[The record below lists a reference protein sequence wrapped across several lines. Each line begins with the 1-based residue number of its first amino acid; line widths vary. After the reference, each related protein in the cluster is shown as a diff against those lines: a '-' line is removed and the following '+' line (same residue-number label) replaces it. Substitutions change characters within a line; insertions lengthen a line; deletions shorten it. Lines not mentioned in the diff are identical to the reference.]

1 MGLINRNALRHGM
14 CGTRQ
19 QDGAQPDRRGK
30 QFDGETGFRLYTLL
44 MARPILLAVDDDTS
58 VLEAVVQDLRR
69 QYGATYRVMRAASGP
84 AALDTL
90 AQLKS
95 RDEPVALIISDQ
107 RMPGM
112 SGVEMLESARA
123 IYPDAR
129 RILLTA
135 YADTEAA
142 IRAINSARIHYYLN
156 KPWDPP
162 EEKLYPVV
170 TDLLD
175 DWQAGFLPPFEGLRV
190 IGHRW
195 SLNDHRLRNF
205 LSRNH
210 VPYRWID
217 VSVGDEALALL
228 KDRGLDPEKLPVVLL
243 SDGAVLVDPDLETL
257 AGRVGLRV
265 QAAQDF
271 YDIVI
276 VGAGPAGLAA
286 AVYGASEGLRTV
298 VIEPEAPGGQAGS
311 SSRIE
316 NYLGF
321 PSGVTGADL
330 GRRAYAQASRFG
342 AEFVTQR
349 ATGMRID
356 GQYRFLQLADGREV
370 SSHCVLLAPGVQYR
384 KLDIP
389 GAARL
394 TGRGI
399 YYGAALVEALA
410 CKDEDVFIVGG
421 ANSAGQAALHFAK
434 YATKVTMLVRGEGLS
449 ATMSK
454 YLIDEIAR
462 TSNIVV
468 EARTQIIEAIGEEH
482 LAALRLRGPS
492 GEVEVPASSL
502 FVFIGAAPVTTWLPP
517 CIMRDEK
524 GFILAGPDLRH
535 DGKLPEVWNE
545 KREPFLLE
553 SSVPGVF
560 VAGDVRSGSVKRVA
574 SAVGEGSIAVQFMHQ
589 YLAGF

>member
-1 MGLINRNALRHGM
+1 
-14 CGTRQ
+14 
-19 QDGAQPDRRGK
+19 
-30 QFDGETGFRLYTLL
+30 
-44 MARPILLAVDDDTS
+44 MARPILLAVDDDVS

-69 QYGATYRVMRAASGP
+69 KYGETYRIMRAASGP

-90 AQLKS
+90 AQLKT
-95 RDEPVALIISDQ
+95 REEPVALIISDQ

-112 SGVEMLESARA
+112 TGVEMLERARE

-142 IRAINSARIHYYLN
+142 IRAINTARIHYYLN

-170 TDLLD
+170 NDLLD

-217 VSVGDEALALL
+217 VSAGDEGLNLL
-228 KDRGLDPEKLPVVLL
+228 KERELDPEKVPVVLL
-243 SDGAVLVDPDLETL
+243 SDGSVLVDPDLETL
-257 AGRVGLRV
+257 AGSVGLRV

-271 YDIVI
+271 YDIVV

-330 GRRAYAQASRFG
+330 GRRAYAQAARFG

-356 GQYRFLQLADGREV
+356 GQYRFLQLADGREI

-389 GAARL
+389 GADRL

-410 CKDEDVFIVGG
+410 CQGEEVFMVGG
-421 ANSAGQAALHFAK
+421 ANSAGQAALHFAR
-434 YATKVTMLVRGEGLS
+434 YATKVTMLVRGMGLS

-454 YLIDEIAR
+454 YLIDEIVR

-468 EARTQIIEAIGEEH
+468 DAGTQVVEALGEEH
-482 LAALRLRGPS
+482 LAELRLRNPS
-492 GEVEVPASSL
+492 GEVDVPASML
-502 FVFIGAAPVTTWLPP
+502 FVFIGAAPVTAWLPQS
-517 CIMRDEK
+517 IMRDEK
-524 GFILAGPDLRH
+524 GFILAGPDLRK
-535 DGKLPEVWNE
+535 DGKLPEVWTE
-545 KREPFLLE
+545 KRDPFLLE
-553 SSVPGVF
+553 TSVPGVF
-560 VAGDVRSGSVKRVA
+560 VAGDVRAGSVKRVA

>member
-1 MGLINRNALRHGM
+1 
-14 CGTRQ
+14 
-19 QDGAQPDRRGK
+19 
-30 QFDGETGFRLYTLL
+30 
-44 MARPILLAVDDDTS
+44 MARPILLAVDDDVS

-69 QYGATYRVMRAASGP
+69 KYGETYRIMRAASGP

-90 AQLKS
+90 AQLKT
-95 RDEPVALIISDQ
+95 REEPVALIISDQ

-112 SGVEMLESARA
+112 TGVEMLERARD

-142 IRAINSARIHYYLN
+142 IRAINTARIHYYLN

-170 TDLLD
+170 NDLLD

-217 VSVGDEALALL
+217 VSAGDEGLNLL
-228 KDRGLDPEKLPVVLL
+228 KERELDPEKVPVVLL
-243 SDGAVLVDPDLETL
+243 SDGTVLVDPDLETL
-257 AGRVGLRV
+257 AGSVGLRV

-271 YDIVI
+271 YDIVV

-330 GRRAYAQASRFG
+330 GRRAYAQAARFG

-356 GQYRFLQLADGREV
+356 GQYRFLQLADGREI

-389 GAARL
+389 GADRL

-399 YYGAALVEALA
+399 YYGAALVEALG
-410 CKDEDVFIVGG
+410 CQGEEVFMVGG
-421 ANSAGQAALHFAK
+421 ANSAGQAALHFAR
-434 YATKVTMLVRGEGLS
+434 YATKVTMLVRGVGLS

-454 YLIDEIAR
+454 YLIDEIVR

-468 EARTQIIEAIGEEH
+468 DASTQVIEAMGDEH
-482 LAALRLRGPS
+482 LAELRLRNPS
-492 GEVEVPASSL
+492 GEVEVPASML
-502 FVFIGAAPVTTWLPP
+502 FVFIGAAPVTAWLPP
-517 CIMRDEK
+517 SILRDEK
-524 GFILAGPDLRH
+524 GFILAGPDLRK
-535 DGKLPEVWNE
+535 DGKLPEVWTE
-545 KREPFLLE
+545 KRDPFLLE
-553 SSVPGVF
+553 TSVPGVF
-560 VAGDVRSGSVKRVA
+560 VAGDVRAGSVKRVA